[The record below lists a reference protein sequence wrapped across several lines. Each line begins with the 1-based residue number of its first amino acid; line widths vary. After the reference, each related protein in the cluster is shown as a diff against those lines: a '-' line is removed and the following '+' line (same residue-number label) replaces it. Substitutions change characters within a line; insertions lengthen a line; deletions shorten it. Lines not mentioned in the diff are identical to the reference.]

1 MIWCSVCYFL
11 SISVLLFLTKTKKGQ
26 NFNKNHF
33 MVTQENRCVIHYY
46 CYYMGFATEPKL
58 YQFTEPR
65 DGHCTKTLQEAH
77 RNVGVILKVEHPPVI
92 GSDGCHMWHEESI
105 VYSTLLGGIELEKSN
120 PQGLP
125 QGKEMQIAAG
135 CCCRAASVTS
145 VTIQGKIKR
154 METKP
159 KINGMTSVCVQVNAD
174 AELRFENRLQDS
186 LGRTGI
192 KEANSWMTEMWN
204 AATTS
209 FFSWWFCWHV
219 SCRHPFPLLCS
230 LPRGDVL
237 RQEVPLLPDWCHP
250 GLHQA
255 EGSQGNH
262 GQSHGPCEQ
271 AVGRSKCTESGAVP
285 SQPSP
290 GSTGVLGLR
299 NSRRDGV
306 LPILPTGMT
315 TLCSVLDP
323 ADHTQGVCW
332 WSTEHRILQRG
343 QHSWAA
349 SEVGGSKYHSPP
361 GDAVGLLNTIG
372 FPFKLIYSS

>member
-1 MIWCSVCYFL
+1 
-11 SISVLLFLTKTKKGQ
+11 
-26 NFNKNHF
+26 

-65 DGHCTKTLQEAH
+65 DGQRTKTLQEAL

-192 KEANSWMTEMWN
+192 KEANSWMTEM
-204 AATTS
+204 
-209 FFSWWFCWHV
+209 
-219 SCRHPFPLLCS
+219 
-230 LPRGDVL
+230 
-237 RQEVPLLPDWCHP
+237 
-250 GLHQA
+250 
-255 EGSQGNH
+255 
-262 GQSHGPCEQ
+262 
-271 AVGRSKCTESGAVP
+271 
-285 SQPSP
+285 
-290 GSTGVLGLR
+290 
-299 NSRRDGV
+299 
-306 LPILPTGMT
+306 
-315 TLCSVLDP
+315 
-323 ADHTQGVCW
+323 
-332 WSTEHRILQRG
+332 
-343 QHSWAA
+343 
-349 SEVGGSKYHSPP
+349 
-361 GDAVGLLNTIG
+361 
-372 FPFKLIYSS
+372 